1 MQIASKFTIAVHI
14 ITATAYFRDTEKVT
28 SNFLAGS
35 IGVNPVIVREVIGD
49 LKEYGIV
56 SSSQGKSGISLAK
69 GLADITFFDV
79 YKALKCVGDEGLFR
93 FHEHPNVNC
102 PVGRN
107 IHRALDARLAGVQDA
122 MEDAMKRITL
132 DDVVKDTQNAI
143 LGHSKD

>member
-56 SSSQGKSGISLAK
+56 SISQGKSGISLAK
-69 GLADITFFDV
+69 ALLQRIGITVSSLACV
-79 YKALKCVGDEGLFR
+79 YHQNLF
-93 FHEHPNVNC
+93 HV
-102 PVGRN
+102 
-107 IHRALDARLAGVQDA
+107 RL
-122 MEDAMKRITL
+122 
-132 DDVVKDTQNAI
+132 
-143 LGHSKD
+143 SF